1 MEIEDGSGVQ
11 DLQPRTSL
19 GAPSDKSTMVG
30 LDDELIQILEWLER
44 DSSRLDTLSIVGM
57 AGIGKTTFARKVYDH
72 QRIQMTFHIRVWV
85 TVSQNSNERKIV
97 LDLLDSMKKLTD
109 EMHKETSDLKQVL
122 YQNLKGWRYLIIMDD
137 IWDTEVWNDIRCLF
151 PEDWKRSRIMLT
163 TRLESVAV
171 HVNSHALHRMRFL
184 NDDESWNLFSEK
196 AFGARINDDESWN
209 LLCKKVFGED
219 CCPHELNQIGTEIAK
234 NCRGLPLAIVL
245 IGGLLSNSTKTQS
258 YWEYVVKNLSSVIT
272 SNDDQCKKIMDL
284 SYDNLPHHLKV
295 CFLYMGI
302 FPEDYEIPVSQ
313 LVKLWI
319 AEGFIEPVT
328 SKSLEDVAEE
338 YLLNLVERSLILVS
352 KRSSKGKTK
361 MCKIHDLLREL
372 CVREARKES
381 FFHVTDRS
389 LNGLPTDISTSHV
402 TNKSLH
408 DLPTNFIS
416 LHRVSIHPNTEIKFV
431 HAESLPTSTVRSV
444 LNFDPMLHLS
454 VEFLNSRLLRVLAL
468 NSFDIPTET
477 LKLVNLRYLAC
488 VSGPREFLSSLY
500 KLRNLQ
506 TLILSCTDLSFHLPL
521 EIWRMRQLRHVHLY
535 MVNLPDPPKAG
546 VEEEHCLTILE
557 DLQTLSTVINFRC
570 TEDIL
575 RRIPN
580 LKKLGILY
588 VDIRV
593 DWSDYHLNNLARL
606 QNLEAL
612 KCLFD
617 VPYPPFLQ
625 NLTFPTSL
633 KKLTL
638 RGCFLPWK
646 DITIVGS
653 LPNLQVLKLKRN
665 AFNGLVWEP
674 KEEQFLQLTFLLLV
688 ENNLEEWK
696 ANHIHFPKLQHLI
709 LFNCRRLIEIPRG
722 IGDIPTL
729 QKIVLFYSN
738 DSLVTSAKNIYEE
751 QCDSGNEV
759 LQIHIV
765 EMTHDE
771 IQEYWAPSKFVL
783 WK

>member
-44 DSSRLDTLSIVGM
+44 DSLLLDTLSIVGM

-85 TVSQNSNERKIV
+85 TVSQNYNERKIV

-109 EMHKETSDLKQVL
+109 EMHKETSELKHVL

-137 IWDTEVWNDIRCLF
+137 IWDMEVWNDIRCLF
-151 PEDWKRSRIMLT
+151 PDDKKRSRIMLT
-163 TRLESVAV
+163 TRLETVAV
-171 HVNSHALHRMRFL
+171 HVNPRALHHMRFL
-184 NDDESWNLFSEK
+184 NDDESWNLLCEK
-196 AFGARINDDESWN
+196 VFGATINDDESWN

-219 CCPHELNQIGTEIAK
+219 CCPRELNQIGTKIAK

-245 IGGLLSNSTKTQS
+245 IGGLLSKSTKTQS

-272 SNDDQCKKIMDL
+272 SNDDQCKRIMDL
-284 SYDNLPHHLKV
+284 SYDNLPPHLKV

-302 FPEDYEIPVSQ
+302 FPEDYEILVSK

-328 SKSLEDVAEE
+328 RKSLEDVAEE

-352 KRSSKGKTK
+352 KKSSKGKTK
-361 MCKIHDLLREL
+361 TCKIHDLLHQL
-372 CVREARKES
+372 CAREARKES
-381 FFHVTDRS
+381 FFHVTDMS
-389 LNGLPTDISTSHV
+389 LNGLPTDISMSHV
-402 TNKSLH
+402 TDKNLQS
-408 DLPTNFIS
+408 LPTNFIS
-416 LHRVSIHPNTEIKFV
+416 LRRVSIHPNTETNCV
-431 HAESLPTSTVRSV
+431 HAKSLQPSTVRSV

-454 VEFLNSRLLRVLAL
+454 VEFLKSRLLRVLDV
-468 NSFDIPTET
+468 NSFDFPTESFEF

-488 VSGPREFLSSLY
+488 VSGAREFPSSLY

-506 TLILSCTDLSFHLPL
+506 TLILHGTESSFHLPL
-521 EIWRMRQLRHVHLY
+521 EIWRMPQLRHAHLEK
-535 MVNLPDPPKAG
+535 VNLPDPPKAG

-557 DLQTLSTVINFRC
+557 DLQTLSNVINFRC
-570 TEDIL
+570 AEDIL

-588 VDIRV
+588 VDVRV
-593 DWSDYHLNNLARL
+593 DWSDYYLNNLARL
-606 QNLEAL
+606 QNLETL

-646 DITIVGS
+646 DITIIGS

-665 AFNGLVWEP
+665 AFNGLVWET
-674 KEEQFLQLTFLLLV
+674 KEEQFLQLTFLLL
-688 ENNLEEWK
+688 EKNNLKYWK
-696 ANHIHFPKLQHLI
+696 ADHIHFPKLQHLI
-709 LFNCRRLIEIPRG
+709 LHNCRRLIEVPRG

-729 QKIVLFYSN
+729 QKIELYYCS

-751 QCDSGNEV
+751 QCDLGNEV
-759 LQIHIV
+759 LQVRIV

-771 IQEYWAPSKFVL
+771 
-783 WK
+783 

>member
-44 DSSRLDTLSIVGM
+44 DSLQLDTLSIVGM

-72 QRIQMTFHIRVWV
+72 QRIQMIFHIRVWV
-85 TVSQNSNERKIV
+85 TVSQKYNERKIV

-151 PEDWKRSRIMLT
+151 PDDKNRSRIMLT

-171 HVNSHALHRMRFL
+171 HVNSNALHRMRFL
-184 NDDESWNLFSEK
+184 NDDESWNLFCEK
-196 AFGARINDDESWN
+196 VFGATINDDERWN

-219 CCPHELNQIGTEIAK
+219 CCPRELNQIGTKIAK
-234 NCRGLPLAIVL
+234 DCRGLPLAIVL
-245 IGGLLSNSTKTQS
+245 IGGLLSKSTKTQS
-258 YWEYVVKNLSSVIT
+258 YWEYVVKNLSSFIT

-284 SYDNLPHHLKV
+284 SYDNLPDHLRV
-295 CFLYMGI
+295 CFRYMGI
-302 FPEDYEIPVSQ
+302 FPEDYEILVSK

-361 MCKIHDLLREL
+361 MCKIHDLLHEL

-389 LNGLPTDISTSHV
+389 LNGLPKDISTSHV
-402 TNKSLH
+402 TGKSLY

-416 LHRVSIHPNTEIKFV
+416 LRRLSIHPNTETNFV

-454 VEFLNSRLLRVLAL
+454 VEFLNSRLLRVLDV
-468 NSFDIPTET
+468 NSFDIPTEI

-488 VSGPREFLSSLY
+488 ASFPRKFPSSLY

-506 TLILSCTDLSFHLPL
+506 ILILRCTESSFDLPP
-521 EIWRMRQLRHVHLY
+521 EIWRMPQLRHVHLDK
-535 MVNLPDPPKAG
+535 VNLLDPPKAG

-575 RRIPN
+575 RRIPS

-588 VDIRV
+588 ADIRV
-593 DWSDYHLNNLARL
+593 DWSDYYLNNLARL

-638 RGCFLPWK
+638 RGSFLPWK
-646 DITIVGS
+646 DITIIGS

-665 AFNGLVWEP
+665 AFSGLVWEP
-674 KEEQFLQLTFLLLV
+674 KEEQFLQLTFLLLE
-688 ENNLEEWK
+688 ENNMKEWK
-696 ANHIHFPKLQHLI
+696 ADRIHFPKLQHLI
-709 LFNCRRLIEIPRG
+709 LHKCRHLIEVPCG

-729 QKIVLFYSN
+729 QKIELYYCSN
-738 DSLVTSAKNIYEE
+738 SLVNSAKNIYEE
-751 QCDSGNEV
+751 QCDEGNKV
-759 LQIHIV
+759 LQVRIV
-765 EMTHDE
+765 EMPTPE
-771 IQEYWAPSKFVL
+771 F
-783 WK
+783 